1 MEDRMHYSK
10 KHKEAILKRMMPPNN
25 KTILQISQEEGI
37 PVSTLYTWRSRARE
51 AGELLPYGSSS
62 PAGWNSKDK
71 FLAVLETASLSE
83 IEVSEYCRKK
93 GIYPEQ
99 IQDWKSAC
107 EKANDWDRHSNKQLQ
122 ESIKK
127 EQKKIKHLTS
137 DLSRKEKALAETAA
151 LLVLRKK
158 AQAIWGTGEEE

>member
-1 MEDRMHYSK
+1 MQYRK
-10 KHKEAILKRMMPPNN
+10 KHKEAIFKKMMPPSN
-25 KTILQISQEEGI
+25 KTIPQISQEEGI
-37 PVSTLYTWRSRARE
+37 PVSTLYTWRAKARE
-51 AGELLPYGSSS
+51 AGELLPYSSSS
-62 PAGWNSKDK
+62 PAGWNSKNK

-99 IQDWKSAC
+99 IQEWKSAC
-107 EKANDWDRHSNKQLQ
+107 EKANDWEKHSSKQLQ
-122 ESIKK
+122 KSIKQ

-137 DLSRKEKALAETAA
+137 ELTRKEKALAETAA

-158 AQAIWGTGEEE
+158 ARAIWGKGEEE

>member
-1 MEDRMHYSK
+1 V
-10 KHKEAILKRMMPPNN
+10 APLQPPPPP
-25 KTILQISQEEGI
+25 GG
-37 PVSTLYTWRSRARE
+37 PG
-51 AGELLPYGSSS
+51 AGSAGPPPPSAPRP

-107 EKANDWDRHSNKQLQ
+107 EKANDWDRHSSKQLQ
-122 ESIKK
+122 KSIKK
-127 EQKKIKHLTS
+127 EQKQIKYLTS
-137 DLSRKEKALAETAA
+137 ELSRKDKALAETAA

-158 AQAIWGTGEEE
+158 ARAIWGTGEEE

>member
-1 MEDRMHYSK
+1 LSFEFH
-10 KHKEAILKRMMPPNN
+10 P
-25 KTILQISQEEGI
+25 
-37 PVSTLYTWRSRARE
+37 

-83 IEVSEYCRKK
+83 IEISEYCRKK
-93 GIYPEQ
+93 GLYPEQ

-107 EKANDWDRHSNKQLQ
+107 EKANDWNKHSNQQLKK
-122 ESIKK
+122 SIRK
-127 EQKKIKHLTS
+127 EQTKIKYLTS
-137 DLSRKEKALAETAA
+137 ELTRKEKALAETAA
-151 LLVLRKK
+151 LLVLKKK

>member
-1 MEDRMHYSK
+1 MHYSK
-10 KHKEAILKRMMPPNN
+10 KHKEAILKKMMSPSN
-25 KTILQISQEEGI
+25 KIIPQISREEGI
-37 PVSTLYTWRSRARE
+37 PVSTLYTWRTKARE
-51 AGELLPYGSSS
+51 SGELLPYGSSS

-71 FLAVLETASLSE
+71 FLAVLETTSLSE

-99 IQDWKSAC
+99 VQDWKSAC

-122 ESIKK
+122 KSIQK
-127 EQKKIKHLTS
+127 EQKIIKSLTS
-137 DLSRKEKALAETAA
+137 ELSRKEKALAETAA

-158 AQAIWGTGEEE
+158 AEAIWGMGEEE